1 MLQRLG
7 TAQGWIFKKKLRVKW
22 ITGETSQKYSP
33 GFPLDLPGKKSMTRA
48 YLNSVDDFAAAG
60 YERERVFL
68 ANNPICWMYD
78 ETMHLPQ
85 KYVDVGIGVFS
96 CWWLVCLWWTN
107 HANGAM
113 QHQTNILK
121 HMGTQKHKHKHRH
134 RNKPT
139 LTHTH
144 TKNIKKHSFRH
155 DFFSK
160 FLISRVGE
168 VTLHFKRITL
178 PSQQGQ
184 TKILVN
190 YICCSNFA
198 KIIFCRRYVF
208 ILSFCIPFTLM
219 FSGWYFKHAGFP
231 LHQPWVCFDPMDS
244 KF

>member
-1 MLQRLG
+1 MLNVWWNYASATKICRCWYWGILLLMAGMFMMNKSRQWGNAAPNKHLKTHG
-7 TAQGWIFKKKLRVKW
+7 NTKTQTQTQAQK
-22 ITGETSQKYSP
+22 
-33 GFPLDLPGKKSMTRA
+33 
-48 YLNSVDDFAAAG
+48 
-60 YERERVFL
+60 
-68 ANNPICWMYD
+68 
-78 ETMHLPQ
+78 
-85 KYVDVGIGVFS
+85 
-96 CWWLVCLWWTN
+96 
-107 HANGAM
+107 
-113 QHQTNILK
+113 QT
-121 HMGTQKHKHKHRH
+121 HTY
-134 RNKPT
+134 
-139 LTHTH
+139 THTH

>member
-1 MLQRLG
+1 MPSESPLPQAMTPHLQPRGFHHVTAVGHRPRLDI
-7 TAQGWIFKKKLRVKW
+7 QKKKLRVKW

-144 TKNIKKHSFRH
+144 TQKTSKNIVFDMTFSVSF
-155 DFFSK
+155 
-160 FLISRVGE
+160 
-168 VTLHFKRITL
+168 
-178 PSQQGQ
+178 
-184 TKILVN
+184 
-190 YICCSNFA
+190 
-198 KIIFCRRYVF
+198 
-208 ILSFCIPFTLM
+208 
-219 FSGWYFKHAGFP
+219 
-231 LHQPWVCFDPMDS
+231 
-244 KF
+244 